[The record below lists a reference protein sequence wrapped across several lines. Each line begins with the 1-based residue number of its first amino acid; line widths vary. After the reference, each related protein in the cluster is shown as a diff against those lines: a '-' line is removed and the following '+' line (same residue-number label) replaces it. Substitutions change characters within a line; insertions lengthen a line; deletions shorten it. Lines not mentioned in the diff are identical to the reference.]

1 MKIYFKVMYAD
12 EFNTPTVELD
22 ELKTYEEALEVLRD
36 FESINDLDCWI
47 EEYDED
53 LCLQS

>member
-47 EEYDED
+47 EEYDQD